1 MSAAQA
7 ACGGGETMTEKALDL
22 ADPAWLPHRYDEHS
36 DEIRFLHCA
45 RTLRAA
51 VPFLTDEHLASSPL
65 AVANRRALAG
75 HGTDAR
81 TAFIFHSAYCCSTLL
96 ANVFDIAGA
105 AGALKEPQILNDM
118 VGWRH
123 RGADPAAVRQM
134 LNESL
139 ALLARPFEPQEITV
153 IKPSNVVNGLASAM
167 LSLRP
172 DSPAILLYAPLPVFL
187 TSIARKGMW
196 GRLWVR
202 ELLSRQLV
210 DGMVDLGFE
219 PRDYLLHTDLQTAAV
234 GWLAQQNLFAALL
247 AKWPE
252 RLRSL
257 NSETLI
263 ARPAEAVAAATTLFG
278 IALSDAQIAA
288 TVATNFAREAKG
300 GTAFAPGQREAE
312 QRAGQ
317 AAHAEEIEKVAI
329 WAAAV
334 AERAA
339 VPMELPQPL
348 LRA

>member
-1 MSAAQA
+1 MK
-7 ACGGGETMTEKALDL
+7 EKALDL
-22 ADPAWLPHRYDEHS
+22 ADPAWLPHRYDEQS
-36 DEIRFLHCA
+36 DQVRFLHCHRA
-45 RTLRAA
+45 VRAA
-51 VPFLTDEHLASSPL
+51 VPFLTDEHLAASPL
-65 AVANRRALAG
+65 AMADRRALAA
-75 HGTDAR
+75 HGPGGR

-96 ANVFDIAGA
+96 TNVFDIAGA
-105 AGALKEPQILNDM
+105 AHALKEPQILNDM

-123 RGADPAAVRQM
+123 RGADPAAVRRM

-139 ALLARPFEPQEITV
+139 ALLARPFEPKEVTV

-167 LSLRP
+167 LTLRP
-172 DSPAILLYAPLPVFL
+172 DSTAIMLYAPLTIFL

-219 PRDYLLHTDLQTAAV
+219 PRDFLLHTDLQAAAV
-234 GWLAQQNLFAALL
+234 GWLAQQRLFAALL
-247 AKWPE
+247 AKWPD

-263 ARPAEAVAAATTLFG
+263 AQPAEAVAAAATLFG
-278 IALSDAQIAA
+278 IGLSDAQLAA
-288 TVATNFAREAKG
+288 TVATNFTREAKG
-300 GTAFAPGQREAE
+300 GTAFAPGQRKAE

-334 AERAA
+334 AERAT
-339 VPMELPQPL
+339 VPMELALPL